1 MSNNVPPH
9 LMPQYSASTPTSST
23 PSSSAPVPSA
33 FAAPPPLQYYGSS
46 PTASSTPIPP
56 PPPLAPRGTPYQP
69 TSQQMPVPPPPSQP
83 MSQEDATNALIAQ
96 VRQYAAQK
104 PLGVAILTPCYG
116 SVCYVN
122 YVTCL
127 MNTMMLF
134 SQIGVKLKIEFCR
147 NDSLV
152 SRARNNLIAK
162 AMSDPSITH
171 MLFIDSDITWS
182 PVDILKLI
190 LADKQLVGGLYP
202 IKRYEFEKLL
212 VPGRNVIQEWLDA
225 KNKSQLRGLV
235 PDLEFIQN
243 KLVRYNL
250 NYLSNVLEVQ
260 NNLTKVKHLATG
272 FMMIKR
278 ETIEKMSRAFPS
290 TKYTDDVGYLQGKEN
305 DYAYALFDC
314 GVEDDHYCSEDW
326 LFCTRWT
333 KMGGEVFVDV
343 TVNLNHS
350 GIEDFHG
357 SFIASLM

>member
-1 MSNNVPPH
+1 MSSNLPAH
-9 LMPQYSASTPTSST
+9 LMSQYIAASDPAVAAAAAPL
-23 PSSSAPVPSA
+23 PSSPPAP
-33 FAAPPPLQYYGSS
+33 
-46 PTASSTPIPP
+46 I
-56 PPPLAPRGTPYQP
+56 
-69 TSQQMPVPPPPSQP
+69 
-83 MSQEDATNALIAQ
+83 SQEEGMQALIAQ
-96 VRQYAAQK
+96 VKQMAAVR
-104 PLGVAILTPCYG
+104 PIGVAVLTPCYG

-122 YVTCL
+122 YVTSL

-134 SQIGVKLKIEFCR
+134 GQLGIKLKIEFCR

-182 PVDILKLI
+182 PTDILKLI
-190 LADKQLVGGLYP
+190 LADKPLVGGLYP
-202 IKRYEFEKLL
+202 IKRYEWEKLL
-212 VPGRNVIQEWLDA
+212 AQPSGRNVIQEWLDA
-225 KNKSQLRGLV
+225 KQKSPLRNLV
-235 PDLEFIQN
+235 SDVEYIQN

-250 NYLSNVLEVQ
+250 NFLSNVLEVQ

-278 ETIEKMSRAFPS
+278 ETIDRMSRAFPS

-326 LFCTRWT
+326 LFCTRWK
-333 KMGGEVFVDV
+333 KMGGDVWVDV
-343 TVNLNHS
+343 TINLNHS

-357 SFIASLM
+357 SFMASLT

>member
-1 MSNNVPPH
+1 MSNIPPH
-9 LMPQYSASTPTSST
+9 LMPQYSAASNSTE
-23 PSSSAPVPSA
+23 PSA
-33 FAAPPPLQYYGSS
+33 FAVPPPLQYYDSAKPEYKPPS
-46 PTASSTPIPP
+46 YQQYAQMPPP
-56 PPPLAPRGTPYQP
+56 PPPLSAQQLH
-69 TSQQMPVPPPPSQP
+69 TSGPQHPASPAAAMT
-83 MSQEDATNALIAQ
+83 QEDATNLLISQ

-134 SQIGVKLKIEFCR
+134 AQMGIKLKIEFCR

-162 AMSDPSITH
+162 AMSDPTITH

-182 PVDILKLI
+182 PTDILKLI
-190 LADKQLVGGLYP
+190 LSDKQLVGGLYP
-202 IKRYEFEKLL
+202 IKRYEWEKLL
-212 VPGRNVIQEWLDA
+212 VPGKNVVQDWLEA

-235 PDLEFIQN
+235 SDLEFIQN

-278 ETIEKMSRAFPS
+278 DTIEKMSKAFPS

-343 TVNLNHS
+343 TINLNHS